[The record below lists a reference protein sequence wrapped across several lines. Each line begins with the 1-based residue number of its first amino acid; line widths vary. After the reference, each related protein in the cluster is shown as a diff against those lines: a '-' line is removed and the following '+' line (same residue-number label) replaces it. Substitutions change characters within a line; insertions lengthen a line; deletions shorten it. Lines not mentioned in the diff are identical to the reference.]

1 MGTSGASSATAVPDM
16 RLLIEFIAKALVD
29 TPEEVSV
36 QEVQEDDTTVLELR
50 VAPGDV
56 GKVLGKKGRTAR
68 AIRTI
73 LSASGVKLHRHFALE
88 ILE

>member
-1 MGTSGASSATAVPDM
+1 MSTSGTKSATDGPDM

-29 TPEEVSV
+29 APDQVSV
-36 QEVQEDDTTVLELR
+36 QEVQEDDTMVLELR
-50 VAPGDV
+50 VAAEDV
-56 GKVLGKKGRTAR
+56 GKVIGKQGRTAR

-73 LSASGVKLHRHFALE
+73 LGAGGMKLQQRFALE